1 METFGFACDKK
12 IPFSAICWESDVN
25 SLLGSSL
32 TAPAG
37 FHATR
42 CNHQCRQLLF
52 HTVTSAGC
60 HQAKAPRILDVDN
73 VVILHDN
80 ARPHVAIRTAD
91 KLRSFHWESL
101 DHPPYSPDL
110 VPSDFHVFGPLKEF
124 LAGQRFTCND
134 KAKTAVRRWFHSQP
148 DEFLFFSTP

>member
-1 METFGFACDKK
+1 MPQGATINADSYC
-12 IPFSAICWESDVN
+12 STLSRLRAAIRRKRRGILGVN
-25 SLLGSSL
+25 
-32 TAPAG
+32 
-37 FHATR
+37 
-42 CNHQCRQLLF
+42 
-52 HTVTSAGC
+52 
-60 HQAKAPRILDVDN
+60 N

-110 VPSDFHVFGPLKEF
+110 APSDFHVFGPLKKF

-134 KAKTAVRRWFHSQP
+134 EAKTAVRRWFHSHP
-148 DEFLFFSTP
+148 DELYNRGISNLALRWDKCLNRCGDYVEK